1 MRPKKFT
8 RKDIVDL
15 FYKEKTLTKEELF
28 EVCGCSNMTAW
39 RILSS
44 HGYISSYNFNAK
56 YYTLI
61 DIPVFDKNGL
71 WSYRKVRFSKYGSLT
86 DTVIALV
93 FKSRS
98 GLEKNELQEL
108 LGVSVIPILSKL
120 YNQKKLYREKVD
132 GIFVYLQTDE
142 DGRWTQLSNRQSD
155 TIKEQRRRLPEPEQ
169 IIAVL
174 IELIQQVELQPQQLA
189 RRLARKGLKI
199 TTAEIRAIFQHY
211 QLTKKIDGNLKSSS

>member
-8 RKDIVDL
+8 KKDIVDL
-15 FYKEKTLTKEELF
+15 FYREKILTKKNLF
-28 EVCGCSNMTAW
+28 QMYGCSNMTAW
-39 RILSS
+39 RILSE

-86 DTVIALV
+86 NAVIAMV
-93 FKSRS
+93 FNSRS

-108 LGVSVIPILSKL
+108 MGVNVIPILSKL
-120 YNQKKLYREKVD
+120 YHQGKLYREKVD
-132 GIFVYLQTDE
+132 GIFVYLQIDE
-142 DGRWTQLSNRQSD
+142 DGWQAQLNNRQSD
-155 TIKEQRRRLPEPEQ
+155 AIKEKPTRLPEPER

-174 IELIQQVELQPQQLA
+174 VELIQRVELQPRQLA
-189 RRLARKGLKI
+189 RRLSRKGIKI
-199 TTAEIRAIFQHY
+199 TATEIRTIFQHY
-211 QLTKKIDGNLKSSS
+211 QLTKKNR